1 VDTEDVVHVLRR
13 VHGALRPKGLLLDVH
28 PLGLDFAVRAGR
40 RGLGFV
46 DTRKFATVVEA
57 MNDGVE
63 QTIAEG
69 LFEEVTTLR
78 RHVAERFDD
87 AAEAL
92 EEADGWEH
100 LRLPAAVRRRLRQTD
115 EAPVE
120 FIDTVR
126 YRLLRKLPQSP

>member
-1 VDTEDVVHVLRR
+1 VHVLRH
-13 VHGALRPKGLLLDVH
+13 VHRALRPKGLLLDVH
-28 PLGLDFAVRAGR
+28 PLGLEFAVRAGR

-46 DTRKFATVVEA
+46 DTRKFAAIVEA
-57 MNDGVE
+57 MNDGLE
-63 QTIAEG
+63 QTVTEG
-69 LFEEVTTLR
+69 LFEELKTLR

-92 EEADGWEH
+92 EEADSWDN

-115 EAPVE
+115 ETPVE

-126 YRLLRKLPQSP
+126 YRLLRKR

>member
-46 DTRKFATVVEA
+46 DTHKFAAVVEA

-63 QTIAEG
+63 QTVSDG
-69 LFEEVTTLR
+69 LFEEVRTLR

-92 EEADGWEH
+92 EEASTWEH
-100 LRLPAAVRRRLRQTD
+100 LRLPPAVRRRLRQTND
-115 EAPVE
+115 TPVE

-126 YRLLRKLPQSP
+126 YRLLRKR

>member
-1 VDTEDVVHVLRR
+1 MHVLRR
-13 VHGALRPKGLLLDVH
+13 VHEALRPKGLLLDVH
-28 PLGLDFAVRAGR
+28 PLGLEFAVRAGR

-46 DTRKFATVVEA
+46 DTRRFARIVEA

-63 QTIAEG
+63 QTVSEG
-69 LFEEVTTLR
+69 LYEELRTLR

-92 EEADGWEH
+92 EEADSWEN
-100 LRLPAAVRRRLRQTD
+100 LRLPAVVRRRLRQTD
-115 EAPVE
+115 ETPVE

>member
-1 VDTEDVVHVLRR
+1 VHVLRR
-13 VHGALRPKGLLLDVH
+13 VHRALRPKGLLLDVH
-28 PLGLDFAVRAGR
+28 PLGLEFAVRAGR

-46 DTRKFATVVEA
+46 DTRKFAAIVEA
-57 MNDGVE
+57 MNDALDETV
-63 QTIAEG
+63 TEG
-69 LFEEVTTLR
+69 LFEELKTLR

-92 EEADGWEH
+92 EEADSWEN

-115 EAPVE
+115 ETPVE